1 MKDTWTC
8 MPAHPFHRVKFHR
21 ILFTW
26 GQDFLGNDIASW
38 LGRALKSVQP
48 AKRAQYT
55 SSTLRDATLS
65 SKQASKYFKG
75 FLDDFVTEHLLKKSW
90 ISSHFS
96 FTFVNIL
103 YCVYF
108 SPPLTYFVFFLYR
121 RPLVNEKHPSTHS
134 LFCISD
140 TNMVTA
146 EELECCVCC
155 YEYSRSNRIPR
166 VLHCNHTFCAPCL
179 ERMSKLE
186 GVIYTVS
193 CPLCRWITCTR
204 ASLTLPGALWVN
216 TEIWDQ
222 ISTEQKQNENHSME
236 DLKDPKSLLIEHSL

>member
-1 MKDTWTC
+1 MK
-8 MPAHPFHRVKFHR
+8 
-21 ILFTW
+21 
-26 GQDFLGNDIASW
+26 
-38 LGRALKSVQP
+38 
-48 AKRAQYT
+48 
-55 SSTLRDATLS
+55 STLPR
-65 SKQASKYFKG
+65 
-75 FLDDFVTEHLLKKSW
+75 
-90 ISSHFS
+90 
-96 FTFVNIL
+96 
-103 YCVYF
+103 
-108 SPPLTYFVFFLYR
+108 
-121 RPLVNEKHPSTHS
+121 

-179 ERMSKLE
+179 ERMSKLD
-186 GVIYTVS
+186 GVLYKVS

-236 DLKDPKSLLIEHSL
+236 DLKDPKSLLIEHSLPVSRHSGLRQSGLKSTLLRVFSCMPLQSRGLRD